1 MPLIAMFAG
10 LAVTAAAA
18 IILQP
23 RYHETGVAAAIAL
36 GAWTSA
42 AVLIVMLLSR
52 QQFIPSRAASLRL
65 VRIVIAAAVMGAVLY
80 VARLTTGVDQ
90 FVGLVA
96 LFGAVAALITLG
108 LVLYLGL
115 LQLSG
120 ILRVNELVRAL
131 RK

>member
-1 MPLIAMFAG
+1 
-10 LAVTAAAA
+10 
-18 IILQP
+18 
-23 RYHETGVAAAIAL
+23 
-36 GAWTSA
+36 
-42 AVLIVMLLSR
+42 LSR
-52 QQFIPSRAASLRL
+52 QLFIPTKVALRRL
-65 VRIVIAAAVMGAVLY
+65 AQILISAAVMGAVLY
-80 VARLTTGVDQ
+80 VARLATGVDQ

-96 LFGAVAALITLG
+96 LSGAVAALITLG